1 MAVLSIQSHVVYG
14 HAGNSSAVFP
24 LQRLGHEVWAVN
36 TVEFSNHTGYG
47 AWKGTVLGADLVQDL
62 VQGLEDRGVLKHCR
76 AVLSGYMGDASTGK
90 AILRALD
97 MVQAASPKALYCCD
111 PVMGDLGR
119 GFYVKPGIPEIF
131 RSEIIPR
138 ADIVT
143 PNQFELEA
151 LTGMD
156 SSTMEGAQRAVAR
169 LHSMGPQTVLV
180 TSFRCRELTPREGQ
194 AEIAMLASRGK
205 DLWLVRTPEIPLGK
219 SFAGAGDLTTA
230 VFLARF
236 LGSPAG
242 LEKAGEASPPE
253 RFDIK
258 EALEKCA
265 ASVYG
270 IIEQT
275 WKARADELLI
285 IAAQEELSSPA
296 LMFSAEKL

>member
-1 MAVLSIQSHVVYG
+1 MAILSIQSHVVYG

-47 AWKGTVLGADLVQDL
+47 AWKGTVLGAELVQDL
-62 VQGLEDRGVLKHCR
+62 VQGLEDRGVLKNCR
-76 AVLSGYMGDASTGK
+76 AVLSGYLGDASTGK
-90 AILRALD
+90 AILRTVD
-97 MVQAASPKALYCCD
+97 MVRAASPAALYCCD
-111 PVMGDLGR
+111 PVMGDLEK

-131 RSEIIPR
+131 RTEIIPR

-156 SSTMEGAQRAVAR
+156 SSTMEGARRAVAC
-169 LHSMGPQTVLV
+169 LQSMGPETVLV
-180 TSFRCRELTPREGQ
+180 TSFRCRDEQARGGQ
-194 AEIAMLASRGK
+194 EEIAMLASRGK
-205 DLWLVRTPEIPLGK
+205 DLWLVRTPEIPIGR

-236 LGSPAG
+236 LGTPAG
-242 LEKAGEASPPE
+242 LEKAGEGSPLE
-253 RFDIK
+253 HRDIK

-270 IIEQT
+270 IIEHT
-275 WKARADELLI
+275 WKSGVDELLI
-285 IAAQEELSSPA
+285 IAAQDQLSNPA
-296 LMFSAEKL
+296 YMFSAEKL

>member
-62 VQGLEDRGVLKHCR
+62 VQGLEDRGVLKNCR

-97 MVQAASPKALYCCD
+97 MVKAASPKALYCCD
-111 PVMGDLGR
+111 PVMGDLER

-156 SSTMEGAQRAVAR
+156 SGAMEGAARAVAR
-169 LHSMGPQTVLV
+169 LHSMGPRTVLV
-180 TSFRCRELTPREGQ
+180 TSFRCREEQARKGQ
-194 AEIAMLASRGK
+194 AEIAMLASSGK
-205 DLWLVRTPEIPLGK
+205 DLWLVRTPEIPIGR

-230 VFLARF
+230 VFLARL
-236 LGSPAG
+236 LGRPTG
-242 LEKAGEASPPE
+242 FEEAGEASPPE
-253 RFDIK
+253 HFDIK

-270 IIEQT
+270 IIEET
-275 WKARADELLI
+275 WKAKADELLI
-285 IAAQEELSSPA
+285 IAAQDQLSNPA
-296 LMFSAEKL
+296 FMFSAEKL

>member
-1 MAVLSIQSHVVYG
+1 MSVLSIQSHVVYG

-24 LQRLGHEVWAVN
+24 LQRLGCEVWAVN

-47 AWKGTVLGADLVQDL
+47 AWKGTVLGPELVQDL
-62 VQGLEDRGVLKHCR
+62 VQGLEDRGVLKNCR
-76 AVLSGYMGDASTGK
+76 AVLSGYMGDASTGT
-90 AILRALD
+90 AILRAVD
-97 MVQAASPKALYCCD
+97 MAQAASPEALYCCD

-119 GFYVKPGIPEIF
+119 GFYVKLGIPEIF
-131 RSEIIPR
+131 RNEIIPR

-156 SSTMEGAQRAVAR
+156 SSTMEGARRAVAC
-169 LHSMGPQTVLV
+169 LQSMGPRTVLV
-180 TSFRCRELTPREGQ
+180 TSFRCREEQARGGQ
-194 AEIAMLASRGK
+194 AEIGMLASRGT

-219 SFAGAGDLTTA
+219 SFAGAGDLTAA

-236 LGSPAG
+236 LGRPAAF
-242 LEKAGEASPPE
+242 EKAGEGPPLE

-270 IIEQT
+270 IIEET
-275 WKARADELLI
+275 WKRGADELLI
-285 IAAQEELSSPA
+285 IAAQDQLTNPA
-296 LMFSAEKL
+296 HVFSAEKL